1 VKEGIAV
8 NIRKS
13 ALGFVMF
20 FSLMPLCIFG
30 VVSIYE
36 MNRKIDSMTECNLRA
51 VSENQITNIQKFAA
65 NRNSEMEKVASYD
78 LTKEAIKYSLGES
91 DETVDERYLDNL
103 LEEQKKY
110 GTFVASISV
119 LDKNFSVVGSSEK
132 YTTSETSQLK
142 NADTKF
148 HAGTFIM
155 GDVYERQTDDGLKR
169 VVPAYIGVYEKSEL
183 IGYISEELD
192 TTYFDELRL
201 NMDSLSSGT
210 FYLLD
215 GNNSII
221 TAGKT
226 TQKNSL
232 TEFVTKS
239 ADRSDFQKKWNAI
252 DREANPRGEIYY
264 KYNGEQYITY
274 YSNVENS
281 NWTVRVTENLTA
293 QKKDMMS
300 YKLLWVILFV
310 FFAVGTVIVQILTTR
325 KFLQP
330 IESAM
335 DVFAKIKETQDYSLR
350 IPVKSKD
357 EMGQLSQ
364 SINELLAYTEK
375 EKMYEKMEQD
385 KLKQQA
391 ESDPLTGV
399 KNKKAIEQ
407 YVEETVA
414 YSDENKTPVAIGF
427 LDIDDFRNFNTN
439 YGHQVGDDV
448 ICYVAK
454 TLQENISGEV
464 GRIGGDEFVFC
475 YAGAIGDEKMKADA
489 ARILKLLQENYI
501 NPESKEQIPV
511 TGSLGIVM
519 AKEGGMDYTDLV
531 RIADKAMYEAKNA
544 GKNSYVVKVV

>member
-1 VKEGIAV
+1 M

-169 VVPAYIGVYEKSEL
+169 IVPAYIGVYEKSEL

-427 LDIDDFRNFNTN
+427 LDIDDFRNFNTK

-501 NPESKEQIPV
+501 NPESKEQIPI

>member
-335 DVFAKIKETQDYSLR
+335 DVFTKIKETQDYSLR

>member
-1 VKEGIAV
+1 MKEGIAV

>member
-1 VKEGIAV
+1 M

-20 FSLMPLCIFG
+20 FSLVPLCIFG

-501 NPESKEQIPV
+501 NPESKEQIPI

>member
-501 NPESKEQIPV
+501 NPESKEQIPI

>member
-1 VKEGIAV
+1 M

-20 FSLMPLCIFG
+20 FSLVPLCIFG

-221 TAGKT
+221 TAGKA

-293 QKKDMMS
+293 QKQDMMS

-501 NPESKEQIPV
+501 NPESKEQIPI

>member
-1 VKEGIAV
+1 M

-20 FSLMPLCIFG
+20 FSLMPLCIFS

-78 LTKEAIKYSLGES
+78 LTKEAIKYSLGEF

-252 DREANPRGEIYY
+252 DKEANPRGEIYY

>member
-1 VKEGIAV
+1 M

-364 SINELLAYTEK
+364 SINELLAYIEK

-501 NPESKEQIPV
+501 NPESKEQISI

>member
-1 VKEGIAV
+1 M

-221 TAGKT
+221 TAGKA
-226 TQKNSL
+226 TQKKSL

-252 DREANPRGEIYY
+252 DRETNPRGEIYY

-364 SINELLAYTEK
+364 SINELLTYTEK
-375 EKMYEKMEQD
+375 EKIYEKMEQD

-501 NPESKEQIPV
+501 NPESKEQIPI

>member
-1 VKEGIAV
+1 M

-78 LTKEAIKYSLGES
+78 LTKEAIKYRLGES

-252 DREANPRGEIYY
+252 DKEANPRGEIYY

-475 YAGAIGDEKMKADA
+475 YAGAIGDEKMKADV

-501 NPESKEQIPV
+501 NPESKEQISI

>member
-1 VKEGIAV
+1 M

-221 TAGKT
+221 TAGKA
-226 TQKNSL
+226 TQKRSL

-252 DREANPRGEIYY
+252 DRETNPRGEIYY

-375 EKMYEKMEQD
+375 EKIYEKMEQD

-501 NPESKEQIPV
+501 NPESKEQIPI

>member
-1 VKEGIAV
+1 M

-239 ADRSDFQKKWNAI
+239 AYRSDFQKKWNAI
-252 DREANPRGEIYY
+252 DKEANPRGEIYY

-501 NPESKEQIPV
+501 NPESKEQISI

>member
-1 VKEGIAV
+1 M
-8 NIRKS
+8 NIKKS
-13 ALGFVMF
+13 VLGFMMF
-20 FSLMPLCIFG
+20 FSLIPLCIFG
-30 VVSIYE
+30 VVSLYE
-36 MNRKIDSMTECNLRA
+36 MNHKIDSMTERNLKA
-51 VSENQITNIQKFAA
+51 VSENQITNIQKFAE

-78 LTKEAIKYSLGES
+78 LTKEAIKYSLGLAKEMA
-91 DETVDERYLDNL
+91 DERYLDNL
-103 LEEQKKY
+103 LSEQKKY
-110 GTFVASISV
+110 GTFVASVSV
-119 LDKNFSVVGSSEK
+119 LDKNFSVVASSEE
-132 YTTSETSQLK
+132 YTSHEISQLK
-142 NADTKF
+142 DSDVRF

-169 VVPAYIGVYEKSEL
+169 VVPAYIGVYEKGIL
-183 IGYISEELD
+183 IGYVAEELD

-221 TAGKT
+221 TAGNMA
-226 TQKNSL
+226 QKSSL

-239 ADRSDFQKKWNAI
+239 TDRSDFQKKWDAV
-252 DREANPRGEIYY
+252 DHEANPRGEIYY
-264 KYNGEQYITY
+264 KYNGERYITY

-281 NWTVRVTENLTA
+281 DWTVRVTENLTA

-310 FFAVGTVIVQILTTR
+310 FFAAGTVIVQIFTTR

-330 IESAM
+330 IQSAM

-350 IPVKSKD
+350 ITVKSKD

-364 SINELLAYTEK
+364 SINELLDYTEK

-399 KNKKAIEQ
+399 KNKKAIEK

-427 LDIDDFRNFNTN
+427 LDIDDFKNFNTN

-489 ARILKLLQENYI
+489 ARILRLLQENFV
-501 NPESKEQIPV
+501 NPESGEQIPV

-519 AKEGGMDYTDLV
+519 AKEGGLDYTDLV

-544 GKNSYVVKVV
+544 GKNSFVVKSV

>member
-1 VKEGIAV
+1 M

-192 TTYFDELRL
+192 TMYFDELRL

-501 NPESKEQIPV
+501 NPESKEQIPI

>member
-1 VKEGIAV
+1 M

-221 TAGKT
+221 TAGKA

-501 NPESKEQIPV
+501 NPESKEQIPI

>member
-252 DREANPRGEIYY
+252 DKEANPRGEIYY

-501 NPESKEQIPV
+501 NPESKEQIPI

>member
-1 VKEGIAV
+1 M

-221 TAGKT
+221 TAGKA
-226 TQKNSL
+226 TQKKSL

-252 DREANPRGEIYY
+252 DRETNPRGEIYY

-364 SINELLAYTEK
+364 TINELLAYTEK
-375 EKMYEKMEQD
+375 EKIYEKMEQD

-501 NPESKEQIPV
+501 NPESKEQIPI

>member
-1 VKEGIAV
+1 M

-252 DREANPRGEIYY
+252 DKEANPRGEIYY

-293 QKKDMMS
+293 QKQDMMS

-501 NPESKEQIPV
+501 NPESKEQISI

>member
-1 VKEGIAV
+1 M

-427 LDIDDFRNFNTN
+427 LDIDDFRNFNPN

>member
-1 VKEGIAV
+1 M

-221 TAGKT
+221 TAGKA
-226 TQKNSL
+226 TQKKSL

-252 DREANPRGEIYY
+252 DRETNPRGEIYY

-375 EKMYEKMEQD
+375 EKIYEKMEQD

-501 NPESKEQIPV
+501 NPESKEQIPI

>member
-1 VKEGIAV
+1 M

-155 GDVYERQTDDGLKR
+155 GDVYERQTDDGLKH

-501 NPESKEQIPV
+501 NPESKEQISI

>member
-1 VKEGIAV
+1 M

-221 TAGKT
+221 TAGKA

-325 KFLQP
+325 KFLRP

-501 NPESKEQIPV
+501 NPESKEQIPI

>member
-1 VKEGIAV
+1 M

-221 TAGKT
+221 TAGKA

>member
-1 VKEGIAV
+1 M

-252 DREANPRGEIYY
+252 DKEANPRGEIYY

-501 NPESKEQIPV
+501 NLESKEQIPI

>member
-1 VKEGIAV
+1 M

-448 ICYVAK
+448 ICYFAK

-501 NPESKEQIPV
+501 NPESKEQIPI

>member
-252 DREANPRGEIYY
+252 DKEANPRGEIYY

-501 NPESKEQIPV
+501 NPESKEQISI

>member
-1 VKEGIAV
+1 M

-221 TAGKT
+221 TAGKA

-310 FFAVGTVIVQILTTR
+310 LFAVGTVIVQILTTR
-325 KFLQP
+325 KFLRP

-501 NPESKEQIPV
+501 NPESKEQIPI

>member
-1 VKEGIAV
+1 M

-501 NPESKEQIPV
+501 NPESKEQISI
-511 TGSLGIVM
+511 TGSIGIVM

>member
-1 VKEGIAV
+1 M

-221 TAGKT
+221 TAGKA
-226 TQKNSL
+226 TQKKSL

-252 DREANPRGEIYY
+252 DRETNPRGEIYY

-375 EKMYEKMEQD
+375 EKIYEKMEQD

-501 NPESKEQIPV
+501 NPESKEQIPI

-531 RIADKAMYEAKNA
+531 RIADKAMYEAKDA

>member
-1 VKEGIAV
+1 M

-20 FSLMPLCIFG
+20 FSLMPLCIFS

-252 DREANPRGEIYY
+252 DKEANPRGEIYY

-501 NPESKEQIPV
+501 NPESKEQIPI

>member
-1 VKEGIAV
+1 M

-501 NPESKEQIPV
+501 NPESKEQIPI

>member
-1 VKEGIAV
+1 M

-78 LTKEAIKYSLGES
+78 LTREAIKYSLGES

-501 NPESKEQIPV
+501 NPESKEQIPI

>member
-1 VKEGIAV
+1 M

-274 YSNVENS
+274 YSNIENS

>member
-1 VKEGIAV
+1 M

-13 ALGFVMF
+13 AIGFVMF

-78 LTKEAIKYSLGES
+78 LTKEAIKYSPGES

-252 DREANPRGEIYY
+252 DKEANPRGEIYY

-501 NPESKEQIPV
+501 NPESKEQIPI

>member
-1 VKEGIAV
+1 M

-293 QKKDMMS
+293 QKQDMMS

-501 NPESKEQIPV
+501 NPENKEQIPI

>member
-1 VKEGIAV
+1 M

-489 ARILKLLQENYI
+489 ARILKLLQGNYI

>member
-1 VKEGIAV
+1 M

-192 TTYFDELRL
+192 MTYFDELRL

>member
-1 VKEGIAV
+1 V

>member
-1 VKEGIAV
+1 M

-201 NMDSLSSGT
+201 NMNSLSSGT